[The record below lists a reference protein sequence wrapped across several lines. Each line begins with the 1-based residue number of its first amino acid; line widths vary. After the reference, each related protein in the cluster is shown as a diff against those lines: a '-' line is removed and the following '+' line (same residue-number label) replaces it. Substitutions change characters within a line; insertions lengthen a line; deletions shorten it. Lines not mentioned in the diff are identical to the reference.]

1 MGDHDEY
8 CYEDDY
14 IFHDFENR
22 PADYDSEIESQLDED
37 DEDDWDDEDDD
48 DIDCEYYD
56 SFHEDFHSDEAVG
69 QVDYYDN
76 PYND

>member
-14 IFHDFENR
+14 RFHDYENR

-37 DEDDWDDEDDD
+37 EDDD
-48 DIDCEYYD
+48 DIENEYYD

-69 QVDYYDN
+69 YVDYYDN

>member
-37 DEDDWDDEDDD
+37 DWDDEDDD

-56 SFHEDFHSDEAVG
+56 SFHEDFHSDEAVS

>member
-1 MGDHDEY
+1 MGDHEY
-8 CYEDDY
+8 CYEDDSD
-14 IFHDFENR
+14 FHDYENR
-22 PADYDSEIESQLDED
+22 PADYDSEIESQLDD
-37 DEDDWDDEDDD
+37 DDWDD

-69 QVDYYDN
+69 YVDYYDN

>member
-1 MGDHDEY
+1 MGDHEY

-14 IFHDFENR
+14 LFHEYENR

-37 DEDDWDDEDDD
+37 EDDD
-48 DIDCEYYD
+48 DIESEYND
-56 SFHEDFHSDEAVG
+56 SFYEDFHSDEAVG
-69 QVDYYDN
+69 YVDYYDN